1 MNLPG
6 RGILHLL
13 VEQGSLNL
21 EVQGGE
27 FRVPQHDK
35 HPITS
40 HPILILV
47 KRQDV
52 AVVVSSLD

>member
-40 HPILILV
+40 HLLNRLSYFKIL
-47 KRQDV
+47 QFD
-52 AVVVSSLD
+52 